1 MPSWLYV
8 YLKFILEFDR
18 PPNVAYLDI
27 KAALSLW
34 TAELCGKLYVDKVSQ
49 ISYWI

>member
-34 TAELCGKLYVDKVSQ
+34 TAELCGKLSVDKVSQ